1 MFIRFIGGEIDQES
15 RLPVGLFQ
23 SAYEVLEEAALPEYE
38 YVALNQA
45 LQWFDANLKV
55 PFDYRLRPRYRA
67 EQSLCWFRSTA
78 REYLARA
85 WEIVMMLEERD
96 IYIRCVRFHEIG
108 QILYQDEV
116 QVLAFPDRDLRRKFR
131 R

>member
-1 MFIRFIGGEIDQES
+1 MFIRFVSGEIDEDS
-15 RLPVGLFQ
+15 KLPLGLFQ
-23 SAYEVLEEAALPEYE
+23 SAYDALEKAAPPDYE
-38 YVALNQA
+38 SVALNQT

-67 EQSLCWFRSTA
+67 EHSLCWFRSTA
-78 REYLARA
+78 REHLAHA
-85 WEIVMMLEERD
+85 WEIVMILEEWD
-96 IYIRCVRFHEIG
+96 IYVRCVRFREIG

-116 QVLAFPDRDLRRKFR
+116 QVLAFPDRDMRRRFR